1 MSPSD
6 LEPRTEFLRDRVQGG
21 LDALDEYGGPLLDR
35 YGRVVLIAG
44 VALVAAVGIALI
56 LSRRSARATFTRRI
70 QDAIPDSVGERLE
83 RPMSSIRSA
92 RERIRQR

>member
-6 LEPRTEFLRDRVQGG
+6 FEPQADFLRDRVQGG
-21 LDALDEYGGPLLDR
+21 LDVLDEYGGPLLDR
-35 YGRVVLIAG
+35 YGRVALIAG

-56 LSRRSARATFTRRI
+56 LSRRSARTTLTRRI

-92 RERIRQR
+92 RARIGR